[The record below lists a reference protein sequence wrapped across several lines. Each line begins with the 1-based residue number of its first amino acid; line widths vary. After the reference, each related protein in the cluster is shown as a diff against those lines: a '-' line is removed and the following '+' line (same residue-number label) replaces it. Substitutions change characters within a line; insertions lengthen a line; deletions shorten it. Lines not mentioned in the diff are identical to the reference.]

1 MEEVDSDGESLPC
14 TFLPCHWKPPKK
26 CKESTL
32 CLANATFVKHD
43 YAKPHK
49 KKVRQVENFDLWP
62 DCFRGMASKAI
73 PLLLQKLKGEQ
84 LCVSLLFDS
93 QFQSDD
99 LHSDDINIPGP
110 STLEDTITQFKET
123 LKITSNRS
131 REIERDTRDQRKS
144 DLWFSVRRYRIM
156 SSLFG
161 AVLSRKSDTHTDNLV
176 LRIIQPKSTPAIN
189 YGIENEKHVLDEYI
203 KYQHRLGKQSG
214 CSPLWSHNKPQL
226 QFSWSFT

>member
-1 MEEVDSDGESLPC
+1 M
-14 TFLPCHWKPPKK
+14 
-26 CKESTL
+26 
-32 CLANATFVKHD
+32 
-43 YAKPHK
+43 
-49 KKVRQVENFDLWP
+49 
-62 DCFRGMASKAI
+62 
-73 PLLLQKLKGEQ
+73 
-84 LCVSLLFDS
+84 SLLFDS

-189 YGIENEKHVLDEYI
+189 YGIESEKHVLDEYI